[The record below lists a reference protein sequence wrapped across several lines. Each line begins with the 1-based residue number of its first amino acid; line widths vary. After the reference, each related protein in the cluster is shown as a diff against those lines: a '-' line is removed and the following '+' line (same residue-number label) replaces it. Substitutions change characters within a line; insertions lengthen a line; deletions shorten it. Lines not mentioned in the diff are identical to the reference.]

1 MALPPGVLGAATTH
15 MSAPGSS
22 SSPATPTRRGTE
34 LALLG
39 FGLGLVVL
47 AFVLISENQSQ
58 KLKPEILL
66 YIAGYA
72 ALFGVAHL
80 AVRKFAPYADP
91 LILPCAG
98 LLNGLSI
105 AMLYR
110 LDPALAQLALESGHG
125 YSNAAP
131 KQLLWTA
138 LSLVAMV
145 AVLWG
150 VKDHRTLSR
159 YGYTFGLVGLV
170 LLVLPGVLPCSISCV
185 GGAKLWI
192 IIGPVSIQPG
202 EFAKV
207 LIILFVAAFL
217 VAKRDLFTIAGR
229 KVLGLE
235 LPRPRDLGPL
245 LIAWA
250 IAILVLMIETELGA
264 SLMFFGTVLAMVYLA
279 TERSAWVWIGIVL
292 FMGGATLADRM
303 FVHVQQR
310 VANWI
315 DPFADRGDTGYQ
327 MVQSLVSLGSGGMAG
342 AGLGA
347 GHPELVPVVSSDFI
361 VTAFGEELGF
371 IGLAAMIVIYMLLAL
386 RGLRSGLAVRDTF
399 GKLLAGGL
407 SFLLMWQMFV
417 VIGGVSKLI
426 PETGLTAPFLS
437 AGGSSLL
444 ASYVIV
450 ALLLRISDA
459 ARRPQASRPK
469 PQAPIAE
476 ASTVLVERPT

>member
-1 MALPPGVLGAATTH
+1 MALPPGVLGSATTH
-15 MSAPGSS
+15 MTAPGSA
-22 SSPATPTRRGTE
+22 PATPTRRGTE

-39 FGLGLVVL
+39 FVLGLVVL

-58 KLKPEILL
+58 SIKPEILL
-66 YIAGYA
+66 YIVGYA
-72 ALFGVAHL
+72 VLFGVAHL

-91 LILPCAG
+91 LILPCAAM
-98 LLNGLSI
+98 LNGLSI

-110 LDPALAQLALESGHG
+110 LDPPLAEIAFSGGNG

-131 KQLLWTA
+131 KQLIWTG
-138 LSLVAMV
+138 LSLLAMI
-145 AVLWG
+145 AVLWLI
-150 VKDHRTLSR
+150 KDHRTLSR
-159 YGYTFGLVGLV
+159 YGYTFGLAGLV

-185 GGAKLWI
+185 AGAKLWI

-217 VAKRDLFTIAGR
+217 VSKRDLFTIAGR
-229 KVLGLE
+229 KFIGLE
-235 LPRPRDLGPL
+235 LPRPRDMGPL

-250 IAILVLMIETELGA
+250 VAILVLMIEKELGA
-264 SLMFFGTVLAMVYLA
+264 SLMFFGTVLAMLYLA
-279 TERSAWVWIGIVL
+279 TERSSWVWIGIVL
-292 FMGGATLADRM
+292 FMGGATVADRL
-303 FVHVQQR
+303 FVHVQTR
-310 VANWI
+310 VANWV
-315 DPFADRGDTGYQ
+315 DPFADAQGDGYQ
-327 MVQSLVSLGSGGMAG
+327 MVQSLFSLGSGGIAG
-342 AGLGA
+342 AGLGG
-347 GHPELVPVVSSDFI
+347 GHPELVPVINSDFI
-361 VTAFGEELGF
+361 VAAFGEELGF
-371 IGLAAMIVIYMLLAL
+371 IGLAAMIMVYMLLAM

-407 SFLLMWQMFV
+407 SFLLMWQIFV
-417 VIGGVSKLI
+417 VIGGISKLI
-426 PETGLTAPFLS
+426 PQTGLTAPFLS

-444 ASYVIV
+444 ASYIMV

>member
-1 MALPPGVLGAATTH
+1 MSQPPGVLGSATTH
-15 MSAPGSS
+15 MNV
-22 SSPATPTRRGTE
+22 SSPPTTPTRRGTE

-39 FGLGLVVL
+39 FVMGMLAL
-47 AFVLISENQSQ
+47 AFVVISENQSQ
-58 KLKPEILL
+58 SMNPDLL
-66 YIAGYA
+66 FYVGGYV
-72 ALFGVAHL
+72 ALFALAHVV
-80 AVRKFAPYADP
+80 VRKLAPYADP
-91 LILPCAG
+91 VILPCAA
-98 LLNGLSI
+98 LLNGLSV

-110 LDPALAQLALESGHG
+110 LDPTLAQMARSAGDT

-131 KQLLWTA
+131 KQLIWTA
-138 LSLVAMV
+138 VAIVVM
-145 AVLWG
+145 AATLWF
-150 VKDHRTLSR
+150 VKDHRTLTR

-170 LLVLPGVLPCSISCV
+170 LLVLPGLLPYSISGA

-192 IIGPVSIQPG
+192 RVGPIAVQPG

-217 VAKRDLFTIAGR
+217 VSKRDLFTIAGK

-235 LPRPRDLGPL
+235 LPRLRDTGPL
-245 LIAWA
+245 LIAWTVA
-250 IAILVLMIETELGA
+250 IVVLMIEKELGA
-264 SLMFFGTVLAMVYLA
+264 SLMFFGAVLVMVYLA
-279 TERSAWVWIGIVL
+279 TERAAWVWIGVVL
-292 FMGGATLADRM
+292 FMAGATAAYKM
-303 FVHVQQR
+303 FVHVQTR
-310 VANWI
+310 VTNWI
-315 DPFADRGDTGYQ
+315 DPFADAGGDGFQ
-327 MVQSLVSLGSGGMAG
+327 MVQSLFSLGSGGVAG

-347 GHPELVPVVSSDFI
+347 GHPELVPVISSDFI
-361 VTAFGEELGF
+361 ISAFGEELGF
-371 IGLAAMIVIYMLLAL
+371 IGLAAMVLVYMLLAM

-407 SFLLMWQMFV
+407 SFMLIWQVFV

-426 PETGLTAPFLS
+426 PQTGLTAPFLS
-437 AGGSSLL
+437 AGGSSLI
-444 ASYVIV
+444 ASYIMV

>member
-15 MSAPGSS
+15 MSAPG
-22 SSPATPTRRGTE
+22 PPAATPTRRGTE

-39 FGLGLVVL
+39 FVLGLMVL
-47 AFVLISENQSQ
+47 AFVLISENRTQTIN
-58 KLKPEILL
+58 PDILF
-66 YIAGYA
+66 YVGVYA
-72 ALFGVAHL
+72 VLFAVAHL
-80 AVRKFAPYADP
+80 AVRKLAPYADP
-91 LILPCAG
+91 LILPCAAM
-98 LLNGLSI
+98 LNALSI

-110 LDPALAQLALESGHG
+110 LDPALAQLALNAGHG
-125 YSNAAP
+125 HSNAAP
-131 KQLLWTA
+131 KQLIWTG
-138 LSLVAMV
+138 LSIAAMI
-145 AVLWG
+145 AVLWF

-170 LLVLPGVLPCSISCV
+170 LLVLPGVLPSSISSV

-229 KVLGLE
+229 KFLGLE

-250 IAILVLMIETELGA
+250 IAIVVMMIETELGA
-264 SLMFFGTVLAMVYLA
+264 SLMFFGTVLAMLYLA
-279 TERSAWVWIGIVL
+279 TERAAWVWIGIVL
-292 FMGGATLADRM
+292 FMGGATLADRL
-303 FVHVQQR
+303 FTHVQTR
-310 VANWI
+310 VSNWI
-315 DPFADRGDTGYQ
+315 DPFADAQGDGFQ
-327 MVQSLVSLGSGGMAG
+327 MVQSLFSLGSGGVAG

-361 VTAFGEELGF
+361 VAAFGEELGF
-371 IGLAAMIVIYMLLAL
+371 IGLTAMLLSYMLLAL

-407 SFLLMWQMFV
+407 SFLLLWQVFV
-417 VIGGVSKLI
+417 VVGGISKLI
-426 PETGLTAPFLS
+426 PQTGLTAPFLS

-444 ASYVIV
+444 ASYVMV

-459 ARRPQASRPK
+459 ARRPQATRPK

-476 ASTVLVERPT
+476 ASTILVERPT

>member
-22 SSPATPTRRGTE
+22 SPATPTRRGTE

-39 FGLGLVVL
+39 FVAGLVAL
-47 AFVLISENQSQ
+47 AFVLISENQFQ
-58 KLKPEILL
+58 TLRPEVLL
-66 YIAGYA
+66 YVAGYA
-72 ALFGVAHL
+72 VLFGLAHL
-80 AVRKFAPYADP
+80 AVRRLAPYADP
-91 LILPCAG
+91 LILPCAS

-110 LDPALAQLALESGHG
+110 LDTPLAQLALQAGRG

-131 KQLLWTA
+131 KQLIWTA
-138 LSLVAMV
+138 LSLAAMV

-217 VAKRDLFTIAGR
+217 VSKRDLFTIAGR
-229 KVLGLE
+229 KVFGLE
-235 LPRPRDLGPL
+235 LPRPRDTGPL

-292 FMGGATLADRM
+292 FMGGATLAYKM
-303 FVHVQQR
+303 FIHVQTR
-310 VANWI
+310 VTNWI
-315 DPFADRGDTGYQ
+315 DPFADAQNDGYQ
-327 MVQSLVSLGSGGMAG
+327 MVQSLFSLGSGGIAG

-361 VTAFGEELGF
+361 VSAFGEELGF
-371 IGLAAMIVIYMLLAL
+371 IGLTAMIVVYMMLAM

-417 VIGGVSKLI
+417 VIGGISKLI

-444 ASYVIV
+444 ASYIMV